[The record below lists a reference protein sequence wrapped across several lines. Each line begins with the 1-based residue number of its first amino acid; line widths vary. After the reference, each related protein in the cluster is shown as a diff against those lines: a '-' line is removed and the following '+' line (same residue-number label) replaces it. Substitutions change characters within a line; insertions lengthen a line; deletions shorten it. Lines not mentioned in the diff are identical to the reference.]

1 MRTAL
6 KTLSKMLELEREG
19 NFEDEAVMGGLE
31 RFVST
36 WRQEATN
43 AGHDPQLIEDM
54 ASLMTDYSAA
64 DNRKARIVIIEKMAT
79 SLSAESRRPQR
90 SRPAKEEIS
99 EAPGPDSKTPDA
111 SDKTNIER
119 EQLPAPSRQDSHPR
133 PHRQGEDRDT
143 TADLKAPV
151 TTLPRISTEY
161 AKKLERLG
169 VETVQDFLYLFPRR
183 YNDFRKL
190 KKINELGPGLEVTVI
205 GMIEGIHETQTARG
219 LTVITALVT
228 DGTGTIR
235 ATWFN
240 QHYLMRRLQPNRQIV
255 LSGKTDLYL
264 GRLVMQS
271 PEWEALEKEL
281 IHTNRLVPVYP
292 LTHGVSGK
300 WIRNLMHKTLEY
312 WEQRLPDHLT
322 AETLQRTELMPL
334 NTAICQIHFPEN
346 EDSAEKA
353 RHRLAFD
360 EFLLIQLGV
369 LRQRRRWRQEQGRA
383 LQINETILESFR
395 RTLPFKLTTAQD
407 IALSQVLHD
416 IQRPEPMSRLMQGD
430 VGSGKTVVATAALL
444 VTAAN
449 GCQAAL
455 MAPTEILAEQHYKTI
470 SHLLEGLPIPCDS
483 ADDSGRTEREV
494 RVELLTGSVPKAPRE
509 SIIQAVASG
518 DVDILVGTHALIQ
531 DDVHFSALALAI
543 VDEQHRFGVAQRGA
557 LRQKGYNPHML
568 VMSATPIPR
577 SLSLTIYGDLDL
589 SIIDELPPGRQAIET
604 RWLEQNERERAYS
617 FIRSQT
623 DKGRQAFIVC
633 PLVEDSDKIEAKA
646 AVDEFERLSKEIFP
660 DMRLGLLHGRMRAA
674 EKEQVMEA
682 FHRHEIQILV
692 STSVVEVGIDVPNA
706 TVILIEGANRFGLAQ
721 LHQFRGRVGRG
732 EHHSCCLLLVDSDST
747 GSRDRLQAI
756 VDSQDGFALAEKDLE
771 MRGPGEFFGT
781 QQSGLPSLKLAE
793 LGDLSTLVKA
803 REEAQLLTENDP
815 ELSLPEHKL
824 LARRL
829 EEFWTWGSDL
839 S

>member
-6 KTLSKMLELEREG
+6 MKLSKMLDLEREG
-19 NFEDEAVMGGLE
+19 NFEDKAVIGGLE
-31 RFVST
+31 TFVAT
-36 WRQEATN
+36 WRKEATQS
-43 AGHDPQLIEDM
+43 GHAPQLVEDI
-54 ASLMTDYSAA
+54 ASLMADYSAA
-64 DNRKARIVIIEKMAT
+64 DNRKARIVIIEKIAT

-90 SRPAKEEIS
+90 SRPAEMKKA
-99 EAPGPDSKTPDA
+99 EAPAPDSRAPDT
-111 SDKTNIER
+111 SHETKIER
-119 EQLPAPSRQDSHPR
+119 EQPPAPSRQESLPR
-133 PHRQGEDRDT
+133 PHRQGEDRDD
-143 TADLKAPV
+143 TAGLKALV
-151 TTLPRISTEY
+151 TTLPRINTVY

-169 VETVQDFLYLFPRR
+169 VETVQDLLYLFPRR
-183 YNDFRKL
+183 YNDFRNL
-190 KKINELGPGLEVTVI
+190 KKINQLAPGEEVTVI
-205 GMIEGIHETQTARG
+205 GMIENVHEKQTARG
-219 LTVITALVT
+219 LTVITAVVT

-240 QHYLMRRLQPNRQIV
+240 QRYLMRRLQPNRQIV

-292 LTHGVSGK
+292 LTHGISGK
-300 WIRNLMHKTLEY
+300 WIRKLMHKTVDY
-312 WEQRLPDHLT
+312 WADRLPDHLT
-322 AETLQRTELMPL
+322 AETLQRAELMPL
-334 NTAICQIHFPEN
+334 SMAMSQIHFPDNKE
-346 EDSAEKA
+346 STEKA
-353 RHRLAFD
+353 KHRLAFD

-369 LRQRRRWRQEQGRA
+369 LRQRRRWRREQGRA
-383 LQINETILESFR
+383 LKINETILETFR
-395 RTLPFKLTTAQD
+395 RTLPFELTKAQD
-407 IALSQVLHD
+407 VALRQILQD

-444 VTAAN
+444 MTAADD
-449 GCQAAL
+449 CQAAL

-470 SHLLEGLPIPCDS
+470 NHLLKGLSIPFES
-483 ADDSGRTEREV
+483 ADANGRTEREV
-494 RVELLTGSVPKAPRE
+494 RVELLTGSVPKSERDR
-509 SIIQAVASG
+509 IIQAVASG
-518 DVDILVGTHALIQ
+518 EIDILVGTHALIQ
-531 DDVHFSALALAI
+531 DDVHFSALALVI

-604 RWLEQNERERAYS
+604 RWLQPEERERAYS
-617 FIRSQT
+617 FIRSQM

-633 PLVEDSDKIEAKA
+633 PLVEGSDKIEAKA

-660 DMRLGLLHGRMRAA
+660 DMRLGLLHGRMKAA
-674 EKEQVMEA
+674 EKEEAMEA

-706 TVILIEGANRFGLAQ
+706 AVILIEGANRFGLAQ

-732 EHHSCCLLLVDSDST
+732 EHHSYCLLLADSDST

-756 VDSQDGFALAEKDLE
+756 EDSQDGFALAEKDLE

-793 LGDLSTLVKA
+793 LGDLFTLVKA